1 MKHGQ
6 WLPWLESNAGV
17 LGFSTRK
24 TAAALMRTAANVTS
38 TSHLGTDEAAQISRM
53 TWGHNNTRGTTG
65 TGDNEWYTPAKYI
78 DVARAVL
85 GGIEGARASRP
96 RVSREPCP
104 RFPAPAANP
113 FPSATDVGVP
123 RSKVTGPEVA

>member
-1 MKHGQ
+1 MKVASNGALTPH
-6 WLPWLESNAGV
+6 LE
-17 LGFSTRK
+17 
-24 TAAALMRTAANVTS
+24 
-38 TSHLGTDEAAQISRM
+38 HDEAAQISRL
-53 TWGHNNTRGTTG
+53 TWGNSNTRGTTG
-65 TGDNEWYTPAKYI
+65 TGENEWYTPAQYI

>member
-1 MKHGQ
+1 M
-6 WLPWLESNAGV
+6 
-17 LGFSTRK
+17 K
-24 TAAALMRTAANVTS
+24 TAENVTS
-38 TSHLGTDEAAQISRM
+38 TSHLETNEAAQISRQM
-53 TWGHNNTRGTTG
+53 WGNSITRGTTG
-65 TGDNEWYTPAKYI
+65 TGENEWYTPAKYI

-96 RVSREPCP
+96 RVSRQPCP